1 MQQLEKFSALG
12 LSDRTINALIA
23 KGFEEP
29 TAIQAG
35 CIPLLLK
42 EQVDVVGKAQTGTG
56 KTAAF
61 GLPIL
66 EIVEPEIQAVQ
77 ALILSPTR
85 ELAVQ
90 VGAEIESMRGDR
102 NLQILPVYGGS
113 SMDLQIRRLKR
124 GVHVVAGTP
133 GRVLDHIR
141 RGTLD
146 LSALKFVVLDEADE
160 ILNMGFIEDVE
171 SILEQTPS
179 EKRMLLF
186 SATMPKPILRLA
198 ERFMKDYR
206 LVSVEQEGQTP
217 SLTDQH
223 YYEVREGDKIE
234 LLSRLIDIAPDFY
247 GLVFCRT
254 KMQSDEVGRMLIDRG
269 YNAEVIHGDL
279 AQKQREL
286 ILHKLREKR
295 ISILVATDVA
305 ARGIDIQDLSHVV
318 NYTIPQNP
326 DTYIHRIGRT
336 GRAGKVGSAVTF
348 VTPSESRRFTYIRRM
363 VQNEITKERIPD
375 IETVVAIKRER
386 IINGIAES
394 ITGEGYEDF
403 RIMAQDLLDIHEAD
417 AVVAALLAR
426 HYGNQLNTNAYT
438 RIRIAED
445 RPSRENQGRKSPS
458 GRDDRYAKR
467 DNWDQRRDDY
477 RDGEDVRLFIAKG
490 RSSGMTKRLLVDY
503 IKEHARVTDRELDA
517 VQVMEDFSFVTAP
530 SDAARHI
537 LQSFDHLQHEGKP
550 IVTKARPDNP
560 NGKHLATRRRSERPD
575 RGRRDDRGSQSFYD
589 DRSARDFERGG
600 YYREDSSAPSFD
612 RRDRSSSSSDRAR
625 PNFAKKGSKS
635 RYKSSGPKGRSK
647 KGR

>member
-1 MQQLEKFSALG
+1 MQQLEQFSALG
-12 LSDRTINALIA
+12 LSDRTIEALIA

-42 EQVDVVGKAQTGTG
+42 EQSDVVGRAQTGTG

-66 EIVEPEIQAVQ
+66 EIVEPEKPAVQ

-90 VGAEIESMRGDR
+90 VGAEIESLKGDR
-102 NLQILPVYGGS
+102 NLHILPVYGGS

-124 GVHVVAGTP
+124 GVQVVAGTP

-146 LSALKFVVLDEADE
+146 LSVLKFVVLDEADE

-171 SILEQTPS
+171 AILEQTPA

-206 LVSVEQEGQTP
+206 LVEVSQESGTP
-217 SLTDQH
+217 TLTDQH
-223 YYEVREGDKIE
+223 YYEVRESDKIE
-234 LLSRLIDIAPDFY
+234 LLSRIIDIAPDFY

-286 ILHKLREKR
+286 ILHKLRERR

-305 ARGIDIQDLSHVV
+305 ARGIDVQELSHVV

-326 DTYIHRIGRT
+326 ETYIHRIGRT
-336 GRAGKVGSAVTF
+336 GRAGKEGSAITF

-363 VQNEITKERIPD
+363 VNGEITKERIPD
-375 IETVVAIKRER
+375 IEAVIAIKRER
-386 IINGIAES
+386 IINGIAEG
-394 ITGEGYEDF
+394 ITTSGSEDY
-403 RIMAQDLLDIHEAD
+403 IQMAQDLLDIHEPED
-417 AVVAALLAR
+417 VVAALLAR
-426 HYGNQLNTNAYT
+426 HYGNQLNMQSYT
-438 RIRIAED
+438 RIKSVEKAS
-445 RPSRENQGRKSPS
+445 RPERNTERSP
-458 GRDDRYAKR
+458 RNDRYGKKE
-467 DNWDQRRDDY
+467 NWDQRRGDFERDDTT
-477 RDGEDVRLFIAKG
+477 RLFIAKG
-490 RSSGMTKRLLVDY
+490 RSAGMTKRLLVDY
-503 IKEHARVTDRELDA
+503 IKQHAQVTDRELD
-517 VQVMEDFSFVTAP
+517 QVEVLENFSFVTAP

-537 LQSFDHLQHEGKP
+537 LRSFDHLQHEGKP

-560 NGKHLATRRRSERPD
+560 NGKHLAGKRRKERPAYDRYESFTSQDRWD
-575 RGRRDDRGSQSFYD
+575 RGDESYSRKKSKG
-589 DRSARDFERGG
+589 
-600 YYREDSSAPSFD
+600 
-612 RRDRSSSSSDRAR
+612 RSSSKQRR
-625 PNFAKKGSKS
+625 
-635 RYKSSGPKGRSK
+635 RR
-647 KGR
+647 

>member
-12 LSDRTINALIA
+12 LSDRTIDALIA

-29 TAIQAG
+29 TAIQAA

-42 EQVDVVGKAQTGTG
+42 EQVDVVGRAQTGTG

-66 EIVEPEIQAVQ
+66 EIVEPDSPAVQ

-90 VGAEIESMRGDR
+90 VGAEIESLKGNRR
-102 NLQILPVYGGS
+102 LEILPVYGGS
-113 SMDLQIRRLKR
+113 SMDLQIRRLRK
-124 GVHVVAGTP
+124 GVQVVAGTP

-171 SILEQTPS
+171 AILEQTP
-179 EKRMLLF
+179 EQKRMLLF
-186 SATMPKPILRLA
+186 SATMPKPILTLA
-198 ERFMKDYR
+198 ERFMHDYR
-206 LVSVEQEGQTP
+206 LVEVHQEGGTP
-217 SLTDQH
+217 TLTDQH
-223 YYEVREGDKIE
+223 YYEVRESDKIE
-234 LLSRLIDIAPDFY
+234 LLCRLIDIAADFY

-305 ARGIDIQDLSHVV
+305 ARGIDVQDLTHVV

-326 DTYIHRIGRT
+326 DTYIHRVGRT
-336 GRAGKVGSAVTF
+336 GRAGKVGSAITF

-363 VQNEITKERIPD
+363 VKSDVVKERIPD
-375 IETVVAIKRER
+375 VETVVAIKRER
-386 IINGIAES
+386 IISHIAES
-394 ITGEGYEDF
+394 INAEHHDSYMT
-403 RIMAQDLLDIHEAD
+403 MAQDLTAVHD
-417 AVVAALLAR
+417 ATSVVAALLER
-426 HYGNQLNTNAYT
+426 HYGSQLNRKAYKPIVQAEE
-438 RIRIAED
+438 RIRPRRESAPYAE
-445 RPSRENQGRKSPS
+445 RSE
-458 GRDDRYAKR
+458 RDDRYA
-467 DNWDQRRDDY
+467 RRDDWDRR
-477 RDGEDVRLFIAKG
+477 RDEYQDVRLFIAKG
-490 RSSGMTKRLLVDY
+490 RSSGMTKRMLVDY
-503 IKEHARVTDRELDA
+503 IKEHAQVTDREIDD

-530 SDAARHI
+530 AAAAELI
-537 LQSFDHLQHEGKP
+537 LQSFSFMENDGKP

-560 NGKHLATRRRSERPD
+560 NGKHLAGRYRERSYERQRDNYREERPRRYEEDDRRQDRYERQDRSERPA
-575 RGRRDDRGSQSFYD
+575 Q
-589 DRSARDFERGG
+589 FE
-600 YYREDSSAPSFD
+600 
-612 RRDRSSSSSDRAR
+612 RRDRYSFQNDR
-625 PNFAKKGSKS
+625 PVPSYAKKGSKN
-635 RYKSSGPKGRSK
+635 RFKSSPYKKPGRKGR
-647 KGR
+647 